1 MRRRM
6 FISATAATASTV
18 ALAGCSAT
26 GPDPEVQ
33 DTSVEGSLLGE
44 TDFDILVRNNGS
56 AGEILVTVTTY
67 NGSDEELNSASKK
80 ESFEEEETRQ
90 MTVSMAVSGDAEY
103 WEGTVEAV

>member
-1 MRRRM
+1 MRRRG
-6 FISATAATASTV
+6 FLSAVAVSSV

-33 DTSVEGSLLGE
+33 DTSVEGSLLGD

-56 AGEILVTVTTY
+56 AGEILVTITTY
-67 NGSDEELNSASKK
+67 NGVDEELDSASKK
-80 ESFEEEETRQ
+80 ESFEADETRQ
-90 MTVSMAVSGDAEY
+90 VTVSMAVSGDAEY